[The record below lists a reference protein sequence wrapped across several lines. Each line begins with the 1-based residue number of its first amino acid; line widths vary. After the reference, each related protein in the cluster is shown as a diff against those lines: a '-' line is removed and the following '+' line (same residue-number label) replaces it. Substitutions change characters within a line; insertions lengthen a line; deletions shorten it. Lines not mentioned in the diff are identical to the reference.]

1 MSLCKFFIYNG
12 SDNWEFSVTNKNEFY
27 FSRENTEGKLI
38 EKNKIEAESTDEL
51 TVQKCISLIIE
62 ISVNP
67 INVDSIIEI
76 ALKNL
81 RQCRKKMM

>member
-1 MSLCKFFIYNG
+1 
-12 SDNWEFSVTNKNEFY
+12 
-27 FSRENTEGKLI
+27 
-38 EKNKIEAESTDEL
+38 
-51 TVQKCISLIIE
+51 LIIE